1 MITIKMKDIA
11 ILLAGYFNT
20 NHSQCN
26 QPSESKLLANKVVT
40 FSPLPSFPKNGD
52 INQMLM
58 L

>member
-1 MITIKMKDIA
+1 MKDIA

-52 INQMLM
+52 INQMIM